1 MAALLRGS
9 SNPESST
16 RSSSRRR
23 HYVHSRPS
31 ESRSSRRPQN
41 EQQQQQQH
49 YPMRTPPPRQI
60 QWSAPSPMM
69 TTTTTTTSTTN
80 LNTSLSLEVANGIT
94 MERTPS
100 GNSIMSS
107 PPYEHQSSSNNTLTY
122 RDSDAAHRVLHH
134 FKRLPSHRK
143 HERIL
148 RKLIRRDDPLD
159 NSIIDDDALASIVN
173 STNAIFFSGVLSG
186 RVQWEWSSQD
196 RYHTELIG
204 TTALRPRANGDGF
217 ETLIVLSEPILKDPR
232 YDRRLLLSAFLHEL
246 IHCYLF
252 ILCGFEAR
260 RERGHTKGFH
270 VIAGII
276 DGWVGEGYLSLCN
289 MKANL
294 NHFRK
299 DRGMDLGREMGREM
313 DVGRE
318 LDGLDLRVERR
329 LGLGLGPGMSYPHV
343 HMHGHGHEGCNQS
356 PRPESGLVADLPD
369 SRLGYF

>member
-1 MAALLRGS
+1 
-9 SNPESST
+9 
-16 RSSSRRR
+16 
-23 HYVHSRPS
+23 
-31 ESRSSRRPQN
+31 
-41 EQQQQQQH
+41 
-49 YPMRTPPPRQI
+49 MRNSPPRQT

-69 TTTTTTTSTTN
+69 TTTTATSTSTPN
-80 LNTSLSLEVANGIT
+80 LNSSLSLEVANGIT

-100 GNSIMSS
+100 GNSIMSDPS
-107 PPYEHQSSSNNTLTY
+107 YEHQTSPNNTLTY
-122 RDSDAAHRVLHH
+122 RDSDAAHRVQYHLKH
-134 FKRLPSHRK
+134 LPSHRK

-159 NSIIDDDALASIVN
+159 DSSIDDDALASILN

-186 RVQWEWSSQD
+186 RVQWEWSSQS

-217 ETLIVLSEPILKDPR
+217 ETLIVLSEPILKNPK

-260 RERGHTKGFH
+260 RERGHTRGFH

-294 NHFRK
+294 NHFTRR
-299 DRGMDLGREMGREM
+299 DGGREM
-313 DVGRE
+313 D
-318 LDGLDLRVERR
+318 GLDLRGEMGVGRVERR
-329 LGLGLGPGMSYPHV
+329 LGLG
-343 HMHGHGHEGCNQS
+343 HGHDHEGCNQS
-356 PRPESGLVADLPD
+356 PRPESGLVADMPELRP
-369 SRLGYF
+369 GYY